1 MLIFKKPFIQ
11 LSLRRWCV
19 ILASSALWLCAP
31 YAQAHHTRAHAGAQ
45 TSAPVQT
52 TAPQK
57 LQLSHLYIILSDAM
71 EAQKRGDAQSATLQL
86 AQLQIEFAKI
96 PQRTSTLGQTAEQAI
111 KTATAQPSTEHIS
124 ALSNA
129 LLAFEQEQNPVDY
142 SVKQAE
148 FKRKINPAL
157 TVLSHAIDQA
167 QPQDS
172 ETLKQSYRQFNQ
184 VWVSNERVVR
194 NTSMAHYG
202 AIETA
207 MALMRVAIESTPMDV
222 VKIKT
227 QRDKLQAALN
237 AYHQGDAIVS
247 IAATVDYNGGVQ
259 LLRDAQTAM
268 SAGNTTLAQDKL
280 TSFIEQWPNIEGEV
294 RTRDAQLYS
303 RVESQIPV
311 ILARAHEPAQ
321 LANLQSI
328 TNALSAVNHNAQ
340 YGVMDATL
348 ILLREGVE
356 AMLIVL
362 ALVGALNAARQPQG
376 KKWIYAGVVVG
387 VVASVLG
394 ALVLQQ
400 LFPAVSAGANR
411 EILEGMV
418 GIAAVLMM
426 LMVGAWLHSKS
437 SLTAWTTYI
446 QKHMGRALS
455 AGSLLSLFALSFL
468 AVFREGAE
476 TIIFFA
482 GILPKIS
489 TGDFVTGI
497 VIALVLLGIL
507 AWAMVRF
514 SLKIPFARLF
524 KILTW
529 LIYALGFKMLGISV
543 HALQLTGVLPTT
555 VLASEGMNYP
565 ALGIFPTVETLG
577 AQALYVLVILL
588 VQYSVYRGVKKSA
601 VPSVAIE

>member
-1 MLIFKKPFIQ
+1 MRLNLQ
-11 LSLRRWCV
+11 HYMDV
-19 ILASSALWLCAP
+19 I
-31 YAQAHHTRAHAGAQ
+31 HHTRAHAGAQ

-142 SVKQAE
+142 SFKQAE

-157 TVLSHAIDQA
+157 TVLSQAIDQA

-328 TNALSAVNHNAQ
+328 TNELSAFNHNAQ

-376 KKWIYAGVVVG
+376 KKWIYGGVVVG

-394 ALVLQQ
+394 ALALQQ

-437 SLTAWTTYI
+437 SLTAWNTYI

-455 AGSLLSLFALSFL
+455 AGSLVSLFALSFL

-476 TIIFFA
+476 TIIFYA

-497 VIALVLLGIL
+497 VIALVLLAIL

-514 SLKIPFARLF
+514 SLKLPFARLF

-555 VLASEGMNYP
+555 VLASEGVNYP
-565 ALGIFPTVETLG
+565 ALGIFPTLETLG
-577 AQALYVLVILL
+577 AQTLYVLVILL
-588 VQYSVYRGVKKSA
+588 VQYSVHRGVKKSA

>member
-31 YAQAHHTRAHAGAQ
+31 YAQAHHTRTHTGAQ

-52 TAPQK
+52 AAPQK

-437 SLTAWTTYI
+437 SLTAWNAYI

-476 TIIFFA
+476 TIIFYA

-601 VPSVAIE
+601 VSSVAIE